1 MTGPIVGLWST
12 TLGGNG
18 LQSTTG
24 SSTGDYPST
33 ESPPLCIDGNPST
46 KYLSFGDC
54 PGSSSPLTCASNTGF
69 HLTPLIGPTIVRA
82 VQIQTPFDSPDRD
95 PLTMTLEG
103 SNQTGS
109 ALFSGSS
116 WISIYSGLTGL
127 AMDPGRSTFG
137 VKQVFS
143 NSIAYTSY
151 RVLMTSK
158 RGSSNSIQYAEIQLL
173 IM

>member
-18 LQSTTG
+18 LQSTPG
-24 SSTGDYPST
+24 SSTGNYPST
-33 ESPPLCIDGNPST
+33 ESPPLCIDGNSGT

-54 PGSSSPLTCASNTGF
+54 PSSSSPSTCASGTGF
-69 HLTPLIGPTIVRA
+69 HLTPLIGPTTVRA
-82 VQIQTPFDSPDRD
+82 VQIQTAVDVPQRD

-116 WISIYSGLTGL
+116 WILIYSGLTGL
-127 AMDPGRSTFG
+127 TMDPGRSTFG
-137 VKQVFS
+137 VKQIFS

-158 RGSSNSIQYAEIQLL
+158 RNISNSIQYAEIELL